1 MKRIAVALFAIGLYS
16 SISARAAG
24 SGESPSFPAP
34 LLGGIIQERD
44 VTLVFDYLRDALKAG
59 MQGRQVE
66 PPKEL
71 TQRAEA
77 IGEEVKERGAT
88 AARAAIDAI
97 EDAVR
102 ESLRE
107 RDRLP
112 PADGHQRI

>member
-1 MKRIAVALFAIGLYS
+1 MKHIITAALLTLALCA
-16 SISARAAG
+16 SARAEDPRRL
-24 SGESPSFPAP
+24 SPES

-44 VTLVFDYLRDALKAG
+44 VTLLFDYLRDALKAG
-59 MQGRQVE
+59 MQGREVQ

-77 IGEEVKERGAT
+77 IGEELKDRGAT

-102 ESLRE
+102 ESMRD

-112 PADGHQRI
+112 PADGQRRI

>member
-1 MKRIAVALFAIGLYS
+1 MKHIISAALVGVALCASAYAGDPRQS
-16 SISARAAG
+16 SG
-24 SGESPSFPAP
+24 SPI
-34 LLGGIIQERD
+34 LGGIIQERD

-59 MQGRQVE
+59 MQGREVQ

-71 TQRAEA
+71 TQRAEV
-77 IGEEVKERGAT
+77 IGEELKERGAI

-102 ESLRE
+102 EGLRE

-112 PADGHQRI
+112 PTDGQQRI